1 MKKIILVL
9 NSGSTSIK
17 YSLFNEKLNEIES
30 GEEEKIGLEGGAK
43 NHKEALE
50 KIFKNISSS
59 GKIKDLS
66 EIKAVGHRVVHGGE
80 DLRKP
85 VLIDKN
91 ILKKIKDYSK
101 LAPLHNPPNI
111 AGIEACQELLPLAK
125 NVAVFD
131 TGFYESLK
139 PESFLYAIPYQLYQK
154 EKIRRYGFHGI
165 SHQYVSREAEKIL
178 GKKIEK
184 LITCHLGGGSS
195 ITALKNGKPIETSMG
210 FTPLEGLVMETRSG
224 SIDPAIPIYLISQL
238 NLKPGEVDNLLNK
251 QSGFVGICGLKDFR
265 DILKSK
271 DEKAKLA
278 YRIYLRSVV
287 KHIGAYTAL
296 LEGLNVLVFTAG
308 IGEGA
313 VRFRKD
319 VVKQL
324 EYLGAEIDEKK
335 NEKAENIISTK
346 KSKVVIMVIKT
357 NEELMIAKETLKL
370 VKNLI

>member
-1 MKKIILVL
+1 MANKILVI
-9 NSGSTSIK
+9 NSGSATIK
-17 YSLFNEKLNEIES
+17 YSLFDEKLNEIYS
-30 GEEEKIGLEGGAK
+30 GKEDRIGLPGGAK
-43 NHKEALE
+43 NHREAIE
-50 KIFKNISSS
+50 KIFKTISES

-80 DLRKP
+80 DLRRP
-85 VLIDKN
+85 IIINDE
-91 ILKKIKDYSK
+91 ILKKIKSYSK

-111 AGIEACQELLPLAK
+111 MGIEACLKLLPGIK

-131 TGFYESLK
+131 TGFYETLK
-139 PESFLYAIPYQLYQK
+139 PETYLYALPYQLYTK

-165 SHQYVSREAEKIL
+165 SHNYVSKKAEKIL
-178 GKKIEK
+178 GKKIKK

-195 ITALKNGKPIETSMG
+195 ITAISDGKPIDTSMG

-238 NLKPGEVDNLLNK
+238 NLKPEEVDNLLNK
-251 QSGFVGICGLKDFR
+251 KSGFIGICGFKDFR

-271 DEKAKLA
+271 NKMAKLA
-278 YRIYLRSVV
+278 YQIYLKSVV
-287 KHIGAYTAL
+287 KYIGAYTAL
-296 LEGLNVLVFTAG
+296 LQGLDVLVFTAG

-324 EYLGAEIDEKK
+324 KYLGAEIDEKK
-335 NEKAENIISTK
+335 NEKGEFIISTK
-346 KSKVVIMVIKT
+346 KSKVTIMVIPT
-357 NEELMIAKETLKL
+357 SEELMIAQEVSKLLK
-370 VKNLI
+370 I